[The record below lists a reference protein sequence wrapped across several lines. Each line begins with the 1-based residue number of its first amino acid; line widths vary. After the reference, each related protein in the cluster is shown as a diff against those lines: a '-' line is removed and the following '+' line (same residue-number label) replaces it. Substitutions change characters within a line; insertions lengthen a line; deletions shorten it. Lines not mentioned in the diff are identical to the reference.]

1 MNRETFE
8 CERELGKSAEEA
20 EGMVRLHEF
29 STRLVATTELPLLLE
44 EVLNATIALQCADFG
59 NVQLYNPRTQGLEI
73 VAQRGL
79 GQDFLDHFGSAKES
93 GAACFRAL
101 KRAERVII
109 EDVLTDPDFAPH
121 CAIGADVLQLC
132 SRAEGRGR

>member
-29 STRLVATTELPLLLE
+29 STRLVATSELPLMLE

-79 GQDFLDHFGSAKES
+79 GRISSIISAPRRKAALPVSAPSSAPSGSS
-93 GAACFRAL
+93 
-101 KRAERVII
+101 
-109 EDVLTDPDFAPH
+109 
-121 CAIGADVLQLC
+121 
-132 SRAEGRGR
+132 